1 MEEGIYKQ
9 AAREVVLANKL
20 LKTLSIGEWKSINP
34 NYHHNIR
41 FCPGENLLHAAQ
53 SICFLEICR
62 NKFKYELSVYRSVSG
77 SDRQSTYDSRPTEEQ
92 RKRLDAWLSKRQ
104 FSLDPIAN
112 SKTVHGMI
120 RKYFIS
126 CGDYH
131 CAELLKAMESIRKLW
146 NSFSTEES
154 AIWLAYS
161 MAIHLV
167 PVANP
172 QEDIREL
179 LVSFDFDLLD
189 FIELSDVID
198 WPLEAFLGKNEQ
210 ARDLALESSLDTN
223 GAMEIL
229 ESLKEQ
235 FGGVNFEIRD
245 STAVVNFVDPRQYSQ
260 FRREAREKAK
270 GNYAFEGDVI
280 DILVPVFS
288 GDGLAQHVWSL
299 GFDVKH
305 TLAMVL
311 GLRKIE

>member
-1 MEEGIYKQ
+1 M
-9 AAREVVLANKL
+9 
-20 LKTLSIGEWKSINP
+20 
-34 NYHHNIR
+34 
-41 FCPGENLLHAAQ
+41 LHAAQ

-62 NKFKYELSVYRSVSG
+62 NKFKYESNVYRSVSG

-112 SKTVHGMI
+112 SKTVHVMI
-120 RKYFIS
+120 RKCFIS

-131 CAELLKAMESIRKLW
+131 CAELLKAMESIREPW
-146 NSFSTEES
+146 NSFSAEES

-161 MAIHLV
+161 MTIHLV

-172 QEDIREL
+172 QEDIRAL

-189 FIELSDVID
+189 FIELSDVTG

-210 ARDLALESSLDTN
+210 ARDLVLAPSLDTN
-223 GAMEIL
+223 EAMKIL

-245 STAVVNFVDPRQYSQ
+245 RAAVVNFVDPRQYSQ
-260 FRREAREKAK
+260 VCREAREKAK

-288 GDGLAQHVWSL
+288 GDELAQHVWSL